1 MRWSQMHA
9 PTLRDDPADAEASSH
24 RLLLR
29 GAFARQL
36 MAGHYSLLP
45 LGMRVHTKIAR
56 ILREEMEAI
65 GGQEFVLPAMHP
77 AEIWRKTGRWEVM
90 GEEMFRLK
98 DRKGAELGLG
108 MTHEEIFT
116 VLAQE
121 LRSYRSL
128 PQIWF
133 QFQTKFRD
141 EARPKSGL
149 LRLREFTMKDSYSFD
164 VDEAGL
170 DRSFALHHEAYQ
182 RFFARIGLPVIPVQA
197 SSGSMGGNDSTEF
210 MSESAA
216 GEDLVVC
223 CPACGYAANA
233 EKAVAAL
240 SPVTDP
246 PGPDAP
252 ERFETPGA
260 RTVEEIAE
268 KYGVPA
274 QRQIRTLTYLVDGEF
289 TLVLLRG
296 DHDLMEQK
304 LSDALGAHTLRRAD
318 AEETARVLGAGPDS
332 AGAVGV
338 TSVPVVADEA
348 LRGRS
353 GLTTGAN
360 SEGVRLRGVAV
371 DRDIDVRRWTSL
383 RAVAEGEPCIRCGE
397 ALKVLRTVEVG
408 HIFKLGRKYTE
419 TMGVWVL
426 DRGGERITPIMG
438 SYGIGIE
445 RAMAA
450 VAEANHDDKGLVWPV
465 SVAPF
470 EVAVVVLGQG
480 DHTVAEA
487 GRDIYER
494 LRADGVDVLLDDREE
509 RPGVKFRDV
518 ELIGIPCR
526 VTVGARGLAE
536 GRVEVTVRSTGDTLA
551 VPLDAVAGH
560 VREVL
565 RQLAGD

>member
-1 MRWSQMHA
+1 MLWSQLYA
-9 PTLRDDPADAEASSH
+9 PTLREDPADADAASH

-45 LGMRVHTKIAR
+45 LGMRVHRKISG
-56 ILREEMEAI
+56 ILREEMESI
-65 GGQEFVLPAMHP
+65 GGQQFVLPALHP
-77 AEIWRKTGRWEVM
+77 AEIWRRTGRWEVM
-90 GEEMFRLK
+90 GEEMFRLR

-116 VLAQE
+116 TLSQE

-128 PQIWF
+128 PQIWY

-141 EARPKSGL
+141 EARPRSGL

-170 DRSFALHHEAYQ
+170 ERSFGLHHDAYQ

-197 SSGSMGGNDSTEF
+197 SSGSMGGNNSTEF
-210 MSESAA
+210 MSASSA
-216 GEDLVVC
+216 GEDLVAR
-223 CPACGYAANA
+223 CPSCGYAANA

-240 SPVTDP
+240 PEIEDP
-246 PGPDAP
+246 AGPDAP
-252 ERFETPGA
+252 EPFETPG
-260 RTVEEIAE
+260 VHGIEQLAE
-268 KYGVPA
+268 TFDIPA
-274 QRQIRTLTYLVDGEF
+274 ERLIRTLVYVVDGEPV
-289 TLVLLRG
+289 LVLLRG

-304 LSDALGAHTLRRAD
+304 LSDALGAVSVRRAD
-318 AEETARVLGAGPDS
+318 PEETTRALGNNAGS
-332 AGAVGV
+332 LGAVGV
-338 TSVPVVADEA
+338 TKVRVIADEA
-348 LRGRS
+348 LLGRS

-360 SEGVRLRGVAV
+360 TEGVHLRGVDV
-371 DRDIDVRRWTSL
+371 GRDISVAQWAPL
-383 RAVAEGEPCIRCGE
+383 RAVAEGEPCAECGT
-397 ALKVLRTVEVG
+397 ALEVLRTVEVG

-419 TMGVWVL
+419 TMGVRVL
-426 DRGGERITPIMG
+426 GQDGERIAPVMG

-445 RAMAA
+445 RAMAS
-450 VAEANHDDKGLVWPV
+450 VVEAHHDDRGIVWPV

-480 DHTVAEA
+480 ADVTRAA
-487 GRDIYER
+487 QDLYAR
-494 LRADGVDVLLDDREE
+494 LRGEGVDVLLDDRDE

-518 ELIGIPCR
+518 ELIGLPCR

-536 GRVEVTVRSTGDTLA
+536 GRVEVTVRSTGETTT
-551 VPLDAVAGH
+551 VPVDEVVGH
-560 VREVL
+560 VRSL
-565 RQLAGD
+565 LADLAV